1 MRIEILGPG
10 CAKCEALAA
19 SARAAVIKRGIE
31 AEIVKVKDIR
41 EIAARGVMMTPALVI
56 DGQVKSS
63 GKLLSPKEIENMLP

>member
-10 CAKCEALAA
+10 CSKCEALAA
-19 SARAAVIKRGIE
+19 SAHAAVTKRGID

-56 DGQVKSS
+56 DGQIKSS
-63 GKLLSPKEIENMLP
+63 GKLLSPDEIEDMLP